1 MKEKARDLGMRGV
14 ALLVLLVVAWVLFKF
29 VIGVVTA
36 VAWTVVVIIAVIAGI
51 WALSRLL

>member
-51 WALSRLL
+51 WALTRLL

>member
-51 WALSRLL
+51 WALTRLF